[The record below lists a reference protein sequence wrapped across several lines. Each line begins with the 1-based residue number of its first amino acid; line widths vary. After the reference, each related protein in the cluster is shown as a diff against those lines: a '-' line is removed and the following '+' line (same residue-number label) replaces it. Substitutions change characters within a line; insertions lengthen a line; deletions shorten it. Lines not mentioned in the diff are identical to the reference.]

1 MNKSMQNA
9 NRHQRDRRATTSAS
23 RDGDELD
30 VEVQRR
36 VRRYRP
42 SRASRPVPELRR
54 DHQPSLPSHAHR
66 GYRVAVAADP
76 ESPALN
82 HLRRFKLQR
91 RAALVAR
98 VERASALQPPD
109 VVRLDD
115 ARRRRRRAV
124 ADDGVAERQPA
135 RAEDEFVRALE
146 RRQAAARARPRA
158 RPRRPRRGAPR
169 SPRPRPARARRRR
182 RRRARAST
190 RTLVLRERLVLR
202 ARVTRR
208 TRLGDARLRDGRDA
222 TREDATATDGTRAGR
237 ARRERARARA
247 RSGAST
253 RAQHPR

>member
-1 MNKSMQNA
+1 MNKSIQNA

-135 RAEDEFVRALE
+135 RATPIVRAT
-146 RRQAAARARPRA
+146 PMF
-158 RPRRPRRGAPR
+158 
-169 SPRPRPARARRRR
+169 
-182 RRRARAST
+182 AST
-190 RTLVLRERLVLR
+190 LSR

-247 RSGAST
+247 RSGEST